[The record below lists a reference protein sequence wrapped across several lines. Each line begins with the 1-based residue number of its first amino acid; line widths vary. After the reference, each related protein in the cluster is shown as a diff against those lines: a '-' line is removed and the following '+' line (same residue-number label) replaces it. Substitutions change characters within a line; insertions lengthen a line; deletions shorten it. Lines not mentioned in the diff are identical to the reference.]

1 MSLPWVQ
8 LVSAEVLSR
17 VDDVRV
23 FDLRSPSEYAEDRL
37 WNAQN
42 LPLFDDMERAIV
54 GTLYSKESPETAFMR
69 GLEFVKKNLPA
80 MLEVLL
86 EEDCPAHE
94 VWQSQLEEL
103 GADFGARIKEAP
115 RKAALRAPQS
125 GDLVLYCWRGGMR
138 SRSVALLLNALG
150 FDHVFV
156 LEGGYKAY
164 RNWVR
169 DKLDNLSENMPLLVL
184 RGMTGVGKTEV
195 LQALEAAQPGSTIDL
210 EGLAQHRSSILGAVG
225 LEPHS
230 QKYFETLLV
239 RRLRQLG
246 PQPWFIEAES
256 RKVGNIILPNSLY
269 RALKKGRHVVLDA
282 PLSYRVQRLGK
293 EYRASS
299 TWQADVAAQLP
310 FLEERLGKKW
320 QGVLSAL
327 LENDEWEQVT
337 ELLLTHYYDQRY
349 GKTLNNP
356 APERTYDVRA
366 PDLCRRL
373 LDFRAEAE
381 PVSSVP

>member
-156 LEGGYKAY
+156 LEGGY
-164 RNWVR
+164 
-169 DKLDNLSENMPLLVL
+169 
-184 RGMTGVGKTEV
+184 
-195 LQALEAAQPGSTIDL
+195 
-210 EGLAQHRSSILGAVG
+210 
-225 LEPHS
+225 
-230 QKYFETLLV
+230 
-239 RRLRQLG
+239 
-246 PQPWFIEAES
+246 
-256 RKVGNIILPNSLY
+256 
-269 RALKKGRHVVLDA
+269 
-282 PLSYRVQRLGK
+282 
-293 EYRASS
+293 
-299 TWQADVAAQLP
+299 
-310 FLEERLGKKW
+310 
-320 QGVLSAL
+320 
-327 LENDEWEQVT
+327 
-337 ELLLTHYYDQRY
+337 
-349 GKTLNNP
+349 
-356 APERTYDVRA
+356 
-366 PDLCRRL
+366 
-373 LDFRAEAE
+373 
-381 PVSSVP
+381 